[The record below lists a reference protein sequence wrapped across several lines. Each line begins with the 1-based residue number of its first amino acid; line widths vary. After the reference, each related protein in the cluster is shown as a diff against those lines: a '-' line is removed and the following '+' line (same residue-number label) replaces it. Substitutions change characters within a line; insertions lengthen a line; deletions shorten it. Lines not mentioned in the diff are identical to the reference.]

1 MRLTLG
7 AILLIG
13 LISPAALGQSEPTRQ
28 PPDENR
34 VLKASRLP
42 KKAHEVRTKGV
53 PDADVK
59 DAIRAGKSKGLKAGE
74 MADVAD
80 AHARSVDEHG
90 PTDNFGAFV
99 RSKLD
104 EGLRGRELAA
114 AIRAE
119 HARNGKGKGKDKD
132 KAQRPARADD
142 RQKEVREKKP
152 QDRPDAREREAR
164 DRAEREARERAPR
177 EQPARPPTSRGRGK
191 P

>member
-7 AILLIG
+7 AILLIA
-13 LISPAALGQSEPTRQ
+13 LTSPAALAQIEPTTQ
-28 PPDENR
+28 PPAAER

-42 KKAHEVRTKGV
+42 KKAHEVRSKGV

-59 DAIRAGKSKGLKAGE
+59 DALRAGKSKGLKAGE
-74 MADVAD
+74 MSDVAD
-80 AHARSVDEHG
+80 AHARAVDEHG

-99 RSKLD
+99 RARLD

-119 HARNGKGKGKDKD
+119 HARNGKGKGKGNE
-132 KAQRPARADD
+132 KAQRPARAED
-142 RQKEVREKKP
+142 REKEAREKKP